1 MTASILRIA
10 FPVNAVDYESEGP
23 PTIGNPHSL
32 SGWAGY
38 SAFLRLE
45 FLNYLTR
52 VGEPASYTF
61 GKHELII
68 YDDIKDT
75 APSRDQLRLNTIG
88 VAQFIRQT
96 GGFGLIVSLLA
107 IMYINFHDVP
117 PADSSLSKY
126 SFIRGG

>member
-1 MTASILRIA
+1 MLWTIKGRGHAL
-10 FPVNAVDYESEGP
+10 PVTPIVY
-23 PTIGNPHSL
+23 L
-32 SGWAGY
+32 AGHG
-38 SAFLRLE
+38 AFLRLE

-52 VGEPASYTF
+52 VREPASYTF

-75 APSRDQLRLNTIG
+75 VAPRDQLRLNTIS

-126 SFIRGG
+126 FFIRGC

>member
-1 MTASILRIA
+1 MLWTIKGRGHAL
-10 FPVNAVDYESEGP
+10 PVTPIVY
-23 PTIGNPHSL
+23 L
-32 SGWAGY
+32 AGHG
-38 SAFLRLE
+38 AFLRLE

-75 APSRDQLRLNTIG
+75 VAPRDQLRLNTIS

-126 SFIRGG
+126 SFIRGC

>member
-10 FPVNAVDYESEGP
+10 FPVNAVDYKREEP
-23 PTIGNPHSL
+23 PTISNPYNL

-38 SAFLRLE
+38 GAFLRLE

-61 GKHELII
+61 GKHELTI

-75 APSRDQLRLNTIG
+75 VAPRDQLRLNTIG

-96 GGFGLIVSLLA
+96 SGFGLIVSLLA

-117 PADSSLSKY
+117 PADSSLAKY
-126 SFIRGG
+126 SFIREC